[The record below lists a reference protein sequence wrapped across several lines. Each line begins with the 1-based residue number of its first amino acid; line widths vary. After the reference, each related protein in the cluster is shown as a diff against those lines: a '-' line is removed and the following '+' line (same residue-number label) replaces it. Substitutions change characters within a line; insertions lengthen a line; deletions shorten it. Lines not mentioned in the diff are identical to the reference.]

1 MARLSFIE
9 KLSVLFNLTKSST
22 LYIIILLAI
31 AALGLILVTSSKKS
45 DKTTKIFYVTI
56 YIILVMTLLYT
67 YKDSLSNMLDY
78 MMNNLFIIIY
88 FPNLA
93 IYLAA
98 IITTNIICWVSIFN
112 KKAQKIIK
120 RINIAMYCIITYILV
135 LILNIINENK
145 WYT

>member
-31 AALGLILVTSSKKS
+31 AALGLILVTGSKKS

-78 MMNNLFIIIY
+78 MMNNLFIII
-88 FPNLA
+88 
-93 IYLAA
+93 
-98 IITTNIICWVSIFN
+98 WVS
-112 KKAQKIIK
+112 
-120 RINIAMYCIITYILV
+120 Y
-135 LILNIINENK
+135 
-145 WYT
+145 